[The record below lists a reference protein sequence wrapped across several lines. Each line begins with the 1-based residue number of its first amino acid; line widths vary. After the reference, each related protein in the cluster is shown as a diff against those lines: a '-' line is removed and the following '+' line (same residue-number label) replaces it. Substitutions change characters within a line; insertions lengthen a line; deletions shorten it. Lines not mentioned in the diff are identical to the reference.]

1 MSRTLKEFYP
11 ALVALALSLSLLF
24 DGALFIMAMAA
35 AIAALPLAYA
45 QDADEIARQV
55 RSQAEADAAGNAP
68 GDGRPSQG

>member
-11 ALVALALSLSLLF
+11 ALVALALALSLLF
-24 DGALFIMAMAA
+24 DGALFIMTMAA

-55 RSQAEADAAGNAP
+55 RSQAQADAAGNAP
-68 GDGRPSQG
+68 GDGRPPQG